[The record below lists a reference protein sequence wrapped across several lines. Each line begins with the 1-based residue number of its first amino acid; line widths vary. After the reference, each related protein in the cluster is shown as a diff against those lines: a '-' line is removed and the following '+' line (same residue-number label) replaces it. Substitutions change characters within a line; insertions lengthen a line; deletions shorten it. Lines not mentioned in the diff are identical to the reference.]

1 MAEHVETILRLVAE
15 GKLSAEEAEPVLAAL
30 AEGDGT
36 RQQLSSEGEPG
47 DADTW
52 RRAFASRS
60 IPPLPPIP
68 PQPPQPT
75 TPPSGSV
82 VRRQLR
88 IEVTEKGQRVVNL
101 RIPLGLAGMAASLVP
116 GLAAEHAD
124 RIREA
129 IRAGSVGPIIEV
141 DGGDG
146 DRVVIATE

>member
-30 AEGDGT
+30 TEGGQT
-36 RQQLSSEGEPG
+36 RQHGSSQGEPG
-47 DADTW
+47 DADIW
-52 RRAFASRS
+52 SRPFPR
-60 IPPLPPIP
+60 PPTPLVPPIP
-68 PQPPQPT
+68 PALPIPAAAPT
-75 TPPSGSV
+75 ASMA
-82 VRRQLR
+82 RRQLR
-88 IEVTEKGQRVVNL
+88 IEVIEKGQRVVNL
-101 RIPLGLAGMAASLVP
+101 RIPLGLAGMAAGLVP